1 MATPIIVTGDDILFP
16 VVLRKKVSGA
26 SVYTTFV
33 IDAGATII
41 ARLVS
46 TDRESTYT
54 PEIAQVTV
62 QAGVD
67 LANSLIIII
76 FTSAETIGVTYQGSA
91 LLEIQVDDGGKLTWF
106 APIKIDQGQID

>member
-1 MATPIIVTGDDILFP
+1 MTTPIIVTGDDITFP
-16 VVLRKKVSGA
+16 TILRKKVSGA
-26 SVYTTFV
+26 AVYTTFV
-33 IDAGATII
+33 IDPGATIV
-41 ARLVS
+41 ARLVA
-46 TDRESTYT
+46 TEKESVYT

-76 FTSAETIGVTYQGSA
+76 FTSAQTIDITFQGSA

-106 APIKIDQGQID
+106 TPVKINRGQIA